1 MGGTVSA
8 ARTRSD
14 RVAHVVGSATQ
25 RSLES
30 VLLDMALASPD
41 VQVPVRDN
49 IYNCGDHDESI
60 YFLVR
65 GMVKSMAWSRG
76 GKRCMLAIHSR
87 GEFFGEVG
95 LLGTPRPDTAIAMKP
110 SVVRRVPK
118 ARLIASLRGGDV
130 FDDFSLRLIG
140 RIAERQRVI
149 INMATM
155 KCENRLAVTLLELAR
170 KMGTRQER
178 GLVMECIT
186 HEDLG
191 LMIGT
196 TRSRI
201 GFFLKTFRDTGL
213 VDLNGDG
220 TMVIHERRMLAYL
233 AQEV

>member
-1 MGGTVSA
+1 MSVAKTRSDMVARVPGSA
-8 ARTRSD
+8 AR
-14 RVAHVVGSATQ
+14 

-30 VLLDMALASPD
+30 VLLDVALASPD
-41 VQVPVRDN
+41 IQVPARDN

-76 GKRCMLAIHSR
+76 GKRCMLAIHTS

-95 LLGTPRPDTAIAMKP
+95 LLGTPRPDTAIVMKP

-130 FDDFSLRLIG
+130 LDDFSLRLIA
-140 RIAERQRVI
+140 RIAEKQRVI

-155 KCENRLAVTLLELAR
+155 KCENRLAATLLELAR
-170 KMGTRQER
+170 KMGSRDAR

-191 LMIGT
+191 LMVGT

-201 GFFLKTFRDTGL
+201 GFFLKAFRDKGL

-220 TMVIHERRMLAYL
+220 TMVIHERKVLAYL
-233 AQEV
+233 AEES